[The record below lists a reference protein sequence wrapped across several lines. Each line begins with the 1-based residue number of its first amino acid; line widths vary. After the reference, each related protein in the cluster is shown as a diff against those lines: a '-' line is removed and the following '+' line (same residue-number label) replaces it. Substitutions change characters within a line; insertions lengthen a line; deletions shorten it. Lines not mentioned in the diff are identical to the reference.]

1 MAIDSMDVRTPGK
14 GHMTPHSAPPVKDAK
29 ASLVTGALWSLGMR
43 WSVKSI
49 GLISTAILAR
59 FLAPQ
64 DYGVVA
70 LAFLVVGLVEAFLN
84 AGSNQALV
92 RIGNP
97 NTEQINSAWTLRAI
111 QGIVMACVL
120 AGLAP
125 LAATYFTE
133 PRVQN
138 VLWIVS
144 AGMAFM
150 GFSNIGMALAY
161 RDLQFGVEYRS
172 AVLTKLASV
181 LVTLATALYFGDYRA
196 LVCGILAGYVIEFL
210 LSYRLHPYRP
220 RWCVTAIPE
229 IWQISKW
236 LLITGIGNFVLKRT
250 DQIIAGRI
258 ANTRDYGL
266 FTVGADIGQ
275 LPTGELGPTLS
286 RPLFPILASM
296 QGDWERAKSA
306 TLRTLATVN
315 TLTIPMGFGLAA
327 VSQEATLVLL
337 GHQWLEA
344 APFVAGF
351 AMIGVVQYLTGPL
364 NTLMNVAGHVK
375 VQSKIV
381 WIEFMAFAALS
392 LLLTPRYS
400 LQGLMAARL
409 LSGLLHAALMI
420 FATRRHMALPVRH
433 AIMSYTRPLVG
444 SLIMYGILTSFTVT
458 AMAGLELTI
467 KFFVG
472 SVFYACWILGTWVL
486 ARKPDGIEPMILAAL
501 GRVLARRRNA

>member
-1 MAIDSMDVRTPGK
+1 
-14 GHMTPHSAPPVKDAK
+14 MTANAPAPVDDPK
-29 ASLVTGALWSLGMR
+29 ASLVRGAIWALGMR
-43 WSVKSI
+43 WSVKGI
-49 GLISTAILAR
+49 GLLSTFILAR

-70 LAFLVVGLVEAFLN
+70 LAFLVVGLVDAFLN

-97 NTEQINSAWTLRAI
+97 NTDQINSAWTLRAM
-111 QGIVMACVL
+111 QGVVMALVL

-125 LAATYFTE
+125 FAATYFNE

-144 AGMAFM
+144 GGMAFM

-172 AVLTKLASV
+172 AVFTKITSVFFTLT
-181 LVTLATALYFGDYRA
+181 TALYFRDYRA
-196 LVCGILAGYVIEFL
+196 LVCGIMAGYVCEFF
-210 LSYRLHPYRP
+210 LSYRLHAYRP
-220 RWCVTAIPE
+220 KWCISSIPE

-236 LLITGIGNFVLKRT
+236 LLATGIGNFVLKRT

-258 ANTRDYGL
+258 GSTREYGL

-275 LPTGELGPTLS
+275 LPTGELGPTLT
-286 RPLFPILASM
+286 RPLFPILVSM
-296 QGDWERAKSA
+296 KSDWDRAKSA
-306 TLRTLATVN
+306 TLRTLTTVN
-315 TLTIPMGFGLAA
+315 AITIPMGFGLAA

-337 GHQWLEA
+337 GQKWLEA

-364 NTLMNVAGHVK
+364 NTLMNVAGYVK

-381 WIEFMAFAALS
+381 WFEFIVFT
-392 LLLTPRYS
+392 LLAITLAPTYK
-400 LQGLMAARL
+400 LIGLMVARL
-409 LSGLLHAALMI
+409 LSGLVSAMLMI
-420 FATRRHMALPVRH
+420 FATKKHMQLPIKQSLMTYVRPV
-433 AIMSYTRPLVG
+433 MG
-444 SLIMYGILTSFTVT
+444 SLLMYAFLTSFTFSSI
-458 AMAGLELTI
+458 AGIELALKVVIGGVLYT
-467 KFFVG
+467 G
-472 SVFYACWILGTWVL
+472 WMLGTWIL
-486 ARKPDGIEPMILAAL
+486 TGKPDGIEPMILTAM
-501 GRVLARRRNA
+501 GRVLKRWRSV

>member
-1 MAIDSMDVRTPGK
+1 
-14 GHMTPHSAPPVKDAK
+14 MTANAPAPVDDPK
-29 ASLVTGALWSLGMR
+29 ASLVKGALWALGMR
-43 WSVKSI
+43 WSVKGI
-49 GLISTAILAR
+49 GLLSTFILAR

-97 NTEQINSAWTLRAI
+97 NIAQINSAWTLRAM
-111 QGIVMACVL
+111 QGVLMAIVL
-120 AGLAP
+120 AALAP
-125 LAATYFTE
+125 FAADYFSE

-144 AGMAFM
+144 GGVAFM

-172 AVLTKLASV
+172 AVFTKITSV
-181 LVTLATALYFGDYRA
+181 FVTLTTALYFRDYRA
-196 LVCGILAGYVIEFL
+196 LVCGIMAGYVCEFL
-210 LSYRLHPYRP
+210 LSYRLHAYRP
-220 RWCVTAIPE
+220 KWCISSIPE
-229 IWQISKW
+229 IWEISKW
-236 LLITGIGNFVLKRT
+236 LLTTGIGNFVLKRT

-258 ANTRDYGL
+258 GNTQEYGL

-275 LPTGELGPTLS
+275 LPTGELGPTLT

-296 QGDWERAKSA
+296 KSDWVRAKSA
-306 TLRTLATVN
+306 TLRTLTTVN
-315 TLTIPMGFGLAA
+315 AITIPMGFGLAA

-337 GHQWLEA
+337 GQKWLEA

-364 NTLMNVAGHVK
+364 NTLMNVAGFVK

-381 WIEFMAFAALS
+381 WFEFLVFTVLAIVLAPTYKLI
-392 LLLTPRYS
+392 
-400 LQGLMAARL
+400 GLMVARL
-409 LSGLLHAALMI
+409 LSGLVNALLMI
-420 FATRRHMALPVRH
+420 LATKKHMQLPVKQSL
-433 AIMSYTRPLVG
+433 MTYVRPVIG
-444 SLIMYGILTSFTVT
+444 SLLMYGLLTSFTFSSI
-458 AMAGLELTI
+458 AGIELAVKIVIGGVCYT
-467 KFFVG
+467 
-472 SVFYACWILGTWVL
+472 CWMLGTWIL
-486 ARKPDGIEPMILAAL
+486 AGRPDGIEPMILSVL
-501 GRVLARRRNA
+501 KRVLARSRST